1 MKQPG
6 QDGSSEVGLKQA
18 CGGEGGKEGAESGVD
33 LRGTGAGLA
42 EGPRSSGE
50 LRSGA
55 HSSEAESEAWALRQP
70 RRMRTTVEPGTG
82 LGRKR
87 AQK

>member
-6 QDGSSEVGLKQA
+6 QDGSSEVELTQA

-33 LRGTGAGLA
+33 LRGAGARLA

-55 HSSEAESEAWALRQP
+55 HNSDQTDRQMD
-70 RRMRTTVEPGTG
+70 RGMCSGM
-82 LGRKR
+82 K
-87 AQK
+87 